1 MAVRKPRRAAAR
13 TRRDRIFDVAAVG
26 ESRRR
31 GGKIT
36 LRNFKFGT
44 GLSLSKF
51 LTRSSLQPP
60 GIFYFLFFCQILWYR
75 NLGGFFPPK
84 KGEKLVESAIYSF
97 LNQKISFF
105 LVKNMTKVVDFFFEQ
120 FSFPL
125 KFNNKMYAL
134 FNSKFVFFQE
144 GKFGKNMFFV

>member
-36 LRNFKFGT
+36 LCNFKFGT

-51 LTRSSLQPP
+51 LTRSRLQPP
-60 GIFYFLFFCQILWYR
+60 GIFYFLFFGQILWYR

-84 KGEKLVESAIYSF
+84 KREKLVESAIYSF
-97 LNQKISFF
+97 LNPRISFF
-105 LVKNMTKVVDFFFEQ
+105 LVKNMTKVVDFFFSNSL
-120 FSFPL
+120 FL
-125 KFNNKMYAL
+125 WNLITKFMHFLIVN
-134 FNSKFVFFQE
+134 FVFFQE
-144 GKFGKNMFFV
+144 GKFGKNTFFI

>member
-1 MAVRKPRRAAAR
+1 MLENREELAAR

-60 GIFYFLFFCQILWYR
+60 GIFYFLFFCQIL
-75 NLGGFFPPK
+75 
-84 KGEKLVESAIYSF
+84 
-97 LNQKISFF
+97 
-105 LVKNMTKVVDFFFEQ
+105 
-120 FSFPL
+120 
-125 KFNNKMYAL
+125 
-134 FNSKFVFFQE
+134 
-144 GKFGKNMFFV
+144 